1 VIAEH
6 RNDLSTYLADWL
18 AWGRRK
24 ATPPT
29 NAFRGI
35 PSPVSALHDNK
46 YDLCL
51 TLEYLDSK
59 LRRLEQVRGIRID
72 KMAYS
77 ESRVFL
83 KSAYIYFRIV
93 LDTLAAIIE
102 TFYKHYEKVHLPSS
116 FHGLQSKAKRGY
128 LPADLSAPLI
138 SALRWFPE
146 FMRRRDDL
154 VHHYRSFIILYRKG
168 TGGTAVLDHAY
179 APGAAPPGIQGL
191 GLIREYVGALLR
203 GYQEL
208 VDALL
213 DLLDS
218 KSPAWR
224 EFRIFP
230 AGRNSTILE
239 GVSAQMIWW
248 AWKYGGYNHSS
259 LKIHEKGSAT

>member
-6 RNDLSTYLADWL
+6 KNELSTYLADWL
-18 AWGRRK
+18 AWDRRK
-24 ATPPT
+24 VTPPT
-29 NAFRGI
+29 NALRGT
-35 PSPVSALHDNK
+35 PSPVSALHDNE
-46 YDLCL
+46 YDLRL
-51 TLEYLDSK
+51 TLDYLDST
-59 LRRLEQVRGIRID
+59 LRRLEEVRGVRID

-102 TFYKHYEKVHLPSS
+102 AFYKHYEKVHLPSS
-116 FHGLQSKAKRGY
+116 FHALQSKAKRGD
-128 LPADLSAPLI
+128 LPTDLSTALI
-138 SALRWFPE
+138 SAVRWFPE
-146 FMRRRDDL
+146 FRRRRDDL
-154 VHHYRSFIILYRKG
+154 VHHYRSFIILYSKG
-168 TGGTAVLDHAY
+168 ADGIAVLDHAY

-208 VDALL
+208 VNALL

-218 KSPAWR
+218 KSLAWR
-224 EFRIFP
+224 KLRVSP

-239 GVSAQMIWW
+239 DVSAQMIWW
-248 AWKYGGYNHSS
+248 AWKYGGYRHST
-259 LKIHEKGSAT
+259 LKIHEQGNAT